1 MSAIFDELEKI
12 DAKEGIA
19 APPWPAEAM
28 TGEARLF
35 PQSLPEE
42 VLSDF
47 YDLREYIRI
56 AGQRSRMRVLSIT
69 SSLSG
74 EGSSTIA
81 TTLAFLLANGQEKVA
96 AAGDE
101 KSTGDTV
108 AELDE
113 HFMEKEHEP
122 DQAGAQAIFQ
132 AEFTDYVQKEAAEAL
147 IQSIR
152 QGGILLVDANLY
164 TPGIHRFFGID
175 REEGLAEIIEEGRDW
190 RQLIKCMRNSDL
202 HVITAGTAKGKPAD
216 LIGSEQLRELI
227 AIWREEF
234 RYVIIDTPAVLNYV
248 DALALSALSDG
259 VILVVRAGQTRW
271 EVAQNAKRK
280 LSVAQANLLGVA
292 LNRQ

>member
-12 DAKEGIA
+12 DAQEGIA
-19 APPWPAEAM
+19 APPWPDAAAS
-28 TGEARLF
+28 GLAVNF
-35 PQSLPEE
+35 PANLPAE

-56 AGQRSRMRVLSIT
+56 AGQRSQMRVLSIT

-74 EGSSTIA
+74 EGASTIA
-81 TTLAFLLANGQEKVA
+81 TALAFLLAANVSTAA
-96 AAGDE
+96 AAGAEAAADSVAPE
-101 KSTGDTV
+101 T
-108 AELDE
+108 AELDARLGGAGGRE
-113 HFMEKEHEP
+113 TDSMF
-122 DQAGAQAIFQ
+122 QAG
-132 AEFTDYVQKEAAEAL
+132 FTDYIQKKAAEAL

-152 QGGILLVDANLY
+152 EGGVLLVDANLHH
-164 TPGIHRFFGID
+164 PGIHSSFGL
-175 REEGLAEIIEEGRDW
+175 EAGEGLAEIIEQGRDW
-190 RQLIKCMRNSDL
+190 RQVIRCMPQNDL
-202 HVITAGTAKGKPAD
+202 HIITAGTPQGNPAD
-216 LIGSEQLRELI
+216 VVGSERLAELV
-227 AIWREEF
+227 ASWRESF
-234 RYVIIDTPAVLNYV
+234 RYVILDTPAVLNYV

>member
-12 DAKEGIA
+12 DAREGIA
-19 APPWPAEAM
+19 APPWPDAA
-28 TGEARLF
+28 GAGPAGNF
-35 PQSLPEE
+35 PANLPVE

-56 AGQRSRMRVLSIT
+56 AGQRSQMRVLSIT

-74 EGSSTIA
+74 EGASTIA
-81 TTLAFLLANGQEKVA
+81 TTLAFLLACNAETA
-96 AAGDE
+96 AMAGAEAVQD
-101 KSTGDTV
+101 SVIPDS
-108 AELDE
+108 AELDGYLE
-113 HFMEKEHEP
+113 HAE
-122 DQAGAQAIFQ
+122 GAEADTIFQ
-132 AEFTDYVQKEAAEAL
+132 TGFTDFIQKEAAEAL

-152 QGGILLVDANLY
+152 EGGILLVDANLHN
-164 TPGIHRFFGID
+164 PRIHSLFGV
-175 REEGLAEIIEEGRDW
+175 EPEAGLAEIIEEGRDW
-190 RQLIKCMRNSDL
+190 RQVVQCLRQNDL
-202 HVITAGTAKGKPAD
+202 HIITAGNVKGNPAD
-216 LIGSEQLRELI
+216 VIGSDRLRELI
-227 AIWREEF
+227 ASWRESF
-234 RYVIIDTPAVLNYV
+234 RYVILDTPAVLNYV